1 MSLSSILP
9 SFDAFACVGGL
20 ALLAYVPHALK
31 VYYVTKE
38 TGKYGTRN
46 PRETVKKS
54 IEQIGADKPAAKLI
68 ARLDSCHANHLEH
81 FPIVAA
87 CVLMASV
94 AGVDRASIDFVATQ
108 IALTRL
114 AHFLFYYG
122 DMNALRPLAFA
133 LSLCLEGYL
142 FVKAAAAH
150 RAH

>member
-31 VYYVTKE
+31 VYYVTKS

-46 PRETVKKS
+46 PRETVKKA
-54 IEQIGADKPAAKLI
+54 IEQIGDKPEAKLI

-87 CVLMASV
+87 CVLMATVS
-94 AGVDRASIDFVATQ
+94 GVDRATVNFVATQ
-108 IALTRL
+108 IALSRVL
-114 AHFLFYYG
+114 HFLFYFG
-122 DMNALRPLAFA
+122 DLHGLRPLAFFA
-133 LSLCLEGYL
+133 TLVLDGYL

-150 RAH
+150 QKH